1 MNAGLL
7 ARPPLVP
14 VLAYSRAIPFAA
26 FIALMAL
33 EPWLAGLLDGVLNPR
48 WLYGIRGL
56 VVAGLLL
63 LFWHKFDELAGLG
76 QLRAKEILLA
86 IGSGLAVLAIWLLL
100 DSGVFLLGDAGKGFD
115 PRSADGSL
123 DWSLALMRLAGSALL
138 VPVMEELF
146 WRSLVMRWLE
156 SSDFAA
162 VDPAQ
167 VGIRALVLSS
177 LVFGFE
183 HSQWAAGIVA
193 GLVYGWLY
201 MRSRNLWVA
210 VIAHAVTN
218 AGLGFWVL
226 ANGAWYFW

>member
-1 MNAGLL
+1 MSNGSL
-7 ARPPLVP
+7 ARPPFLHVLV
-14 VLAYSRAIPFAA
+14 YSRAIPFAV

-33 EPWLAGLLDGVLNPR
+33 DPWLAGLLEGVLDPR
-48 WLYGIRGL
+48 WLYGFRTL

-63 LFWHKFDELAGLG
+63 LFWHKFDELAALG
-76 QLRAKEILLA
+76 QLRVKAVLLA
-86 IGSGLAVLAIWLLL
+86 IGAGLAVLAIWLLL
-100 DSGVFLLGDAGKGFD
+100 DSGVYVLGDGGKGFD

-123 DWSLALMRLAGSALL
+123 DWSLALMRLAGSVLL

-146 WRSLVMRWLE
+146 WRSLVMRWLDNA
-156 SSDFAA
+156 DFAA

-167 VGIRALVLSS
+167 VGIRALMLSS

-201 MRSRNLWVA
+201 MRSRNLWVP

-226 ANGAWYFW
+226 ANGTWHFW